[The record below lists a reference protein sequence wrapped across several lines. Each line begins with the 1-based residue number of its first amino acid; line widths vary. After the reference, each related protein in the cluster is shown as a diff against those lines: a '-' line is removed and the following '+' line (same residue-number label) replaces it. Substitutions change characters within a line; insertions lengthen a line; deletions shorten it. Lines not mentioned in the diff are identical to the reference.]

1 MIKPGLSFNSTLL
14 SKLSVQEAIRVAAEA
29 GYEGIDIHAEVG
41 GPPYLPL
48 PQPHLTP
55 KADASLRQE
64 VRKCA
69 EQVGIPIVALNAHNS
84 LIDPRPEKRQANID
98 YIKGT
103 LQLASDLGARYV
115 VIGTGKKDFYG
126 WESVYW
132 DRFIQALREL
142 LPVAESL
149 GVTLAAEAASQPGVL
164 IYGTSGVHRLLSYD
178 GLGSLGLLFD
188 SAHFHIRGED
198 VARAFATFSDRIVHI
213 HLKDARGH
221 HENFECPPLGMG
233 DVDFKGLLSVVR
245 KVGYQGFLSV
255 EDESPGW
262 GYEIEP
268 RKALAGARA
277 FVDGLFEAGTG
288 L

>member
-1 MIKPGLSFNSTLL
+1 MKPGLSFNSKLL
-14 SKLSVQEAIRVAAEA
+14 SKLPVQEAIRVAAEA
-29 GYEGIDIHAEVG
+29 GYEGIDINAEVG
-41 GPPYLPL
+41 GPYLPV

-115 VIGTGKKDFYG
+115 NIGAGKKEFCG

-149 GVTLAAEAASQPGVL
+149 GVTIAAEAASQPGVL

-233 DVDFKGLLSVVR
+233 DVDFKGLLSAVR
-245 KVGYQGFLSV
+245 EAGYQGFLSV

-268 RKALAGARA
+268 RKALADARA
-277 FVDGLFEAGTG
+277 FVHDLFEAGTG